1 MDIRIQINCPDLV
14 SAANIL
20 AGAWGRKTQQAAPV
34 LPQPTV
40 QAPAAPQPIKEPK
53 TAPAAPQAIK
63 EPKTAPAAPQATP
76 ITPPTAQAPAPA
88 PAAAPTTAPVAG
100 PTYTIQDLA
109 VAGANLVRENPAV
122 HPQLMGLLGQFGVQA
137 VTDLKPEQLGPFA
150 NAMRQMGAKL

>member
-1 MDIRIQINCPDLV
+1 MDIHIQINCPDLV
-14 SAANIL
+14 SAAGIL
-20 AGAWGRKTQQAAPV
+20 AEVWGRKTPQAPRTAPV
-34 LPQPTV
+34 PPQPPA
-40 QAPAAPQPIKEPK
+40 QAPAAPIAQ
-53 TAPAAPQAIK
+53 T
-63 EPKTAPAAPQATP
+63 TP
-76 ITPPTAQAPAPA
+76 APAPA

-109 VAGANLVRENPAV
+109 VAGANLIRENPSA

>member
-20 AGAWGRKTQQAAPV
+20 VEAWGHKTQQAAPV
-34 LPQPTV
+34 LPHPTV
-40 QAPAAPQPIKEPK
+40 QAPAAPQPIKEPQ
-53 TAPAAPQAIK
+53 TAPAAPQA
-63 EPKTAPAAPQATP
+63 APVTP
-76 ITPPTAQAPAPA
+76 LTAQAPAPS
-88 PAAAPTTAPVAG
+88 PAAVPTAAPVAG

>member
-53 TAPAAPQAIK
+53 TTPVAPQA
-63 EPKTAPAAPQATP
+63 AP

-88 PAAAPTTAPVAG
+88 PVAAPTTAPVAG

-137 VTDLKPEQLGPFA
+137 VTDLKPDQLGPFA